1 MKKRLI
7 LILAVLFFASLACS
21 IFTGPVSDDTPAPEL
36 APENI
41 EEPAAAPAPTII
53 IAEEPAVVDKTIRI
67 DDFSDTN
74 SGWPESATEG
84 GHAYYESGEY
94 HIEVNDTQLDLWAH
108 PGWNMP
114 NDLSIEV
121 DATKVSG
128 TDDND
133 YGIICRYNDNDTST
147 DYYFFIISSDG
158 FAGIGLS
165 LGDDTS
171 IISGESMEETAEII
185 QGNAKNHIRADCV
198 GSHLALYINGVQVA
212 FANDST
218 LSSGDVGL
226 MAGTFDIPDV
236 NIMFDNFVVSTP

>member
-7 LILAVLFFASLACS
+7 LILTVLIFASLACS
-21 IFTGPVSDDTPAPEL
+21 VFTGPVVSDDAPALAL
-36 APENI
+36 APENV
-41 EEPAAAPAPTII
+41 EEPAAAPVP
-53 IAEEPAVVDKTIRI
+53 EVVDKTIRT

-84 GHAYYESGEY
+84 GRAYYEAGGY
-94 HIEVNDTQLDLWAH
+94 HIEVNDAQLDLWAH
-108 PGWNMP
+108 PDWNMP

-121 DATKVSG
+121 DATKISG

-133 YGIICRYNDNDTST
+133 YGIICRYNDTDTST

-158 FAGIGLS
+158 YAGIALS
-165 LGDDTS
+165 QGNDTT
-171 IISGESMEETAEII
+171 ILSGENLIQASGIL

-198 GSHLALYINGVQVA
+198 GSQLTLYVNGIQVA
-212 FANDST
+212 TANDST

-226 MAGTFDIPDV
+226 MAGTFDVPNV
-236 NIMFDNFVVSTP
+236 NIMFDNFFVSNP

>member
-1 MKKRLI
+1 MKKLLI
-7 LILAVLFFASLACS
+7 IVALLFTSLACS
-21 IFTGPVSDDTPAPEL
+21 LVTGSADTPAPNIVEEL
-36 APENI
+36 PV
-41 EEPAAAPAPTII
+41 APAPTMNVV
-53 IAEEPAVVDKTIRI
+53 EEPVIVDKTIRS

-74 SGWPESATEG
+74 GGWPESATEG
-84 GHAYYESGEY
+84 GRAYYEAGGY
-94 HIEVNDTQLDLWAH
+94 HIEVNNAQLDLWAH
-108 PGWNMP
+108 PDWNMP

-133 YGIICRYNDNDTST
+133 YGIICRYNDTDISS

-158 FAGIGLS
+158 YAGIALS
-165 LGDDTS
+165 QGNDTT
-171 IISGESMEETAEII
+171 ILSGERMAQASEIV

-198 GSHLALYINGVQVA
+198 GSQLTLYVNGIQVA
-212 FANDST
+212 TANDST

-226 MAGTFDIPDV
+226 MAGTFDVPNV